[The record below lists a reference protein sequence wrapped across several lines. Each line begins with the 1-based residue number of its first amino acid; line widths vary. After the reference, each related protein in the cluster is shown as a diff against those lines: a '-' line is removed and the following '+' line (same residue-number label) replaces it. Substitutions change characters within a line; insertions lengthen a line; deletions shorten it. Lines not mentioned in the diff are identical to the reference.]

1 MPPGYDAMLGWTMA
15 KRPQSPAE
23 EALNSATHGLGALLS
38 VAFLAV
44 LVTFAALRGSARHV
58 VACALFGATLVLLY
72 LLSAL
77 YHGLRNPRVKPLF
90 RVLDHAGIY
99 LLIAG
104 TYTPFCLI
112 GLRGGWGWSLV
123 GTIWGL
129 ALLGIAFKAL
139 LGFRYEIISA
149 LFYLVMG
156 WLVILA
162 LGPLVRALP
171 RPALLWLLGGGVAYT
186 TGLAFYALDSRLR
199 FGHAVWHL
207 FVLAGSACHAV
218 AVIGWLIPR

>member
-1 MPPGYDAMLGWTMA
+1 M
-15 KRPQSPAE
+15 
-23 EALNSATHGLGALLS
+23 
-38 VAFLAV
+38 
-44 LVTFAALRGSARHV
+44 
-58 VACALFGATLVLLY
+58 CI
-72 LLSAL
+72 
-77 YHGLRNPRVKPLF
+77 
-90 RVLDHAGIY
+90 LDD
-99 LLIAG
+99 
-104 TYTPFCLI
+104 
-112 GLRGGWGWSLV
+112 
-123 GTIWGL
+123 
-129 ALLGIAFKAL
+129 AFKAL